1 MSGMS
6 AFRRRWAAIR
16 REGGFTLIELMVV
29 MVLIGI
35 TTAMFE
41 ETFSAFVNRS
51 SQVQAQNISQT
62 EVRAGL
68 NQLVSDVRDASP
80 GDATNVPFVSMPTTT
95 QMIFYSPDRLNPFHM
110 RRIKY
115 WVNGTTLMR
124 QVTTSTNTST
134 TGPPWTGITADTGP
148 IWTLFGSIQNP
159 TSIPVFKY
167 CTQTPRDMALDTTN
181 SPTSPLPITWACSTP
196 SAVANVKTVIV
207 NAGIAANPSSPDYYY
222 GAVATLRWNAS

>member
-6 AFRRRWAAIR
+6 AFRRRWAAIG
-16 REGGFTLIELMVV
+16 REGGFTLIELLVV
-29 MVLIGI
+29 VVLIGI
-35 TTAMFE
+35 TSAMFE
-41 ETFSAFVNRS
+41 ATFSAVVNRS
-51 SQVQAQNISQT
+51 SQVQAQNIDQT
-62 EVRAGL
+62 EARAAL
-68 NQLVSDVRDASP
+68 NQLVSDVRNASP
-80 GDATNVPFVSMPTTT
+80 GDATNLPFASMPTAT
-95 QMIFYSPDRLNPFHM
+95 QMIFYSPDRLTPFHM
-110 RRIKY
+110 RRVKW

-124 QVTTSTNTST
+124 QVTTSTNTN
-134 TGPPWTGITADTGP
+134 GPPWTGITADTGP
-148 IWTLFGSIQNP
+148 ISTLLSSIQNP